1 MINDDNDS
9 RTLSNSDSI
18 IIPVTTDN
26 NKLEWD
32 GNPATIAGMLYA
44 VERFFTR
51 VGLFQSSQRPRRA
64 GGRLRAEPPACWLVH
79 DYPHETTRT
88 VLA

>member
-26 NKLEWD
+26 SKLEWD
-32 GNPATIAGMLYA
+32 VDNLQIAHSVKLDADGRGPDGCAYNEFMDRL
-44 VERFFTR
+44 
-51 VGLFQSSQRPRRA
+51 SSDWE
-64 GGRLRAEPPACWLVH
+64 GTDEG
-79 DYPHETTRT
+79 PH
-88 VLA
+88 

>member
-26 NKLEWD
+26 SKLEWD
-32 GNPATIAGMLYA
+32 GNPATIAG
-44 VERFFTR
+44 
-51 VGLFQSSQRPRRA
+51 
-64 GGRLRAEPPACWLVH
+64 H
-79 DYPHETTRT
+79 
-88 VLA
+88 